1 MTRKHGI
8 LPDTQAKPHVHLQ
21 HMKWAGDYFAEKK
34 PDVIV
39 HVGDHYDMPSLSHWD
54 KGTMAAEGRA
64 YEDDIAAGNLAMD
77 LFMAPI
83 RAEQRRQAQFLRRNR
98 WKAMHGTDR
107 RYVEALLDTGLSPAK
122 PPAAS
127 LKPWLWVPRLVF
139 TIGNHEQ
146 RIERHV
152 SHNPE
157 LRKTLGYHS
166 FNLERHGWE
175 VYGFLQP
182 VIIDGISYQHYV
194 PNPNTGRPWG
204 GMAEP
209 RLSKIGFSFVSGHE
223 QGKKSGERYLQNN
236 TVQRALIVGCLAP
249 EHRILMADLTY
260 KPAGELQA
268 GDKVVSFDE
277 HPGTDG
283 KRSRRYLTGTVRSV
297 AREDLPSYR
306 ITLASGKSFV
316 ASSNHQWLRKTGTAY
331 SWCLTTQLRKG
342 TRLPRLFDEWQ
353 PATSFDAGWLA
364 GMYDGEGCLY
374 TRTTTGGQASQLS
387 ISQNAG
393 PILAKLQRLL
403 PVVLGARFGKDKSG
417 GQSCY
422 TLRPLGGQ
430 RVIAKILGTLRP
442 EKMLRVFKPEI
453 LGRVACA
460 DSLCDTV
467 VSVEF
472 LGLREVVLT
481 DVDHKTYV
489 AEGYGHHNSYYL
501 HDEDYKGAMGNHHW
515 RGICMLHE
523 VARGNFDLME
533 VSMSYLRKR
542 YFEKRPNASKE
553 PVRYVP

>member
-83 RAEQRRQAQFLRRNR
+83 RAEQKRQAQFLRRNR

-107 RYVEALLDTGLSPAK
+107 RYVEALLDTGMPPAK

-236 TVQRALIVGCLAP
+236 TVQRALIVG
-249 EHRILMADLTY
+249 
-260 KPAGELQA
+260 
-268 GDKVVSFDE
+268 
-277 HPGTDG
+277 
-283 KRSRRYLTGTVRSV
+283 
-297 AREDLPSYR
+297 
-306 ITLASGKSFV
+306 
-316 ASSNHQWLRKTGTAY
+316 
-331 SWCLTTQLRKG
+331 
-342 TRLPRLFDEWQ
+342 
-353 PATSFDAGWLA
+353 
-364 GMYDGEGCLY
+364 
-374 TRTTTGGQASQLS
+374 
-387 ISQNAG
+387 
-393 PILAKLQRLL
+393 
-403 PVVLGARFGKDKSG
+403 
-417 GQSCY
+417 
-422 TLRPLGGQ
+422 
-430 RVIAKILGTLRP
+430 
-442 EKMLRVFKPEI
+442 
-453 LGRVACA
+453 
-460 DSLCDTV
+460 
-467 VSVEF
+467 
-472 LGLREVVLT
+472 
-481 DVDHKTYV
+481 
-489 AEGYGHHNSYYL
+489 SYYL